1 MPTSDYISLPIPLG
15 PQIPSS
21 AKSPTFTLPP
31 LDGSLTITEIF
42 DFHAEHSSRHPIFVH
57 SDQQGNVREVLWP
70 EAVRAMHRAGRIIRS
85 QLDEKY
91 LALGRPVVAVLAMA
105 DSITFTAVLMGIMRA
120 NCVPFPISPRNSPA
134 AVAHLLQE
142 TGAMHLVVGAES
154 SMHELAAASLALF
167 TGVHPRVSDMPT
179 HEELYCVAEDN
190 SIFLPLSRPAMSD
203 SAVILHSS
211 GSTSFPKPIYWTQH
225 GILQIAAQGFC
236 ADQPLT
242 GMRFGYQ
249 ALIMFHAMGWAAL
262 SWASAAGLTIAV
274 FSPASPATLPTPE
287 TCMRGLRDTKCDV
300 VSCVPTFIETWSHN
314 PEDVETLKSLKCV
327 ITGGGPLNKGVGDSL
342 TRQGVALALIYGS
355 TELSSPIVLRTSGV
369 TMDWEYFEISPRMR
383 MIVEPNEQGN
393 TELIIAPGPLFCPPV
408 LNGKRGDLEV
418 FETRDLLAPHPT
430 RPGYWKVYGR
440 SDDQI
445 MHSTGEKASPL
456 EAILNRDRHVTNSL
470 MFGRGQFNAGILVE
484 PAPGVSVDPHDPKQL
499 EEFRNLIWPTVELMN
514 DFAPQ
519 HSRVFKE
526 MTNSAQKMIIVTSPE
541 KPFQYTVKRTP
552 RRSVVL
558 NDYAKEIEKLYA
570 AVDETTQS
578 HIEPPTTWSES
589 ESLHYVNS
597 VVGKVMKK
605 HVGRSD
611 DIFQHGCDSLQS
623 AWIRNTL
630 LRALKSTT
638 PLNVR
643 AVPPNLVYEHPS
655 ISALAAYTSRLV
667 QSNDRVRPSIETP
680 VDRMLAMA
688 QKYSQSFPA
697 HHPSVVAPKGE
708 VVLVTGTTGC
718 LGSALLAQLVVAKD
732 ISHIF
737 AINRKSSS
745 GASLAARQKAALQR
759 QGLDASS
766 VSSSK
771 VTLLEADLSKPD
783 FDLPSA
789 VYELVTW
796 KVDFKHALQSFE
808 PQVKGLRHL
817 IDLAL
822 RSPHTVPP
830 RVLFTSSVGV
840 FRHVKATERIKETS
854 IGPEIAVGTG
864 YSESKWAS
872 EHILE
877 AAASQTP
884 LVPTII
890 RVGQI
895 CGGSGGYWN
904 EKEWL
909 PTLVKSSISLRCLP
923 ASDLSVSWISAATTA
938 RVIAE
943 TRHSTALVTHL
954 THPRPVLWS
963 SIFSAF
969 SSALD
974 LPVVPY
980 AEWLRRL
987 EECSSSIVGA
997 SADAEIAAH
1006 REVPALKLMDFFI
1019 SAGASTEGVKNVE
1032 AMGLALLSLDEAKK
1046 ASATMRDGKLPQ
1058 VCQEDVEQWLDYW
1071 WGTGFLCT

>member
-393 TELIIAPGPLFCPPV
+393 TELIIATNPG
-408 LNGKRGDLEV
+408 
-418 FETRDLLAPHPT
+418 
-430 RPGYWKVYGR
+430 
-440 SDDQI
+440 
-445 MHSTGEKASPL
+445 PL

-526 MTNSAQKMIIVTSPE
+526 MIIVTSPE

-697 HHPSVVAPKGE
+697 HHPSIATPKGE

-745 GASLAARQKAALQR
+745 GASLVARQKSALQR
-759 QGLDASS
+759 QGLDTSS
-766 VSSSK
+766 VSTSK

-783 FDLPSA
+783 FDLPIA

-840 FRHVKATERIKETS
+840 FRHVKATERIKETP
-854 IGPEIAVGTG
+854 IGPEIAAGTG
-864 YSESKWAS
+864 YSESKWVS
-872 EHILE
+872 ERILE

-909 PTLVKSSISLRCLP
+909 PTLVKSSINLRCLP
-923 ASDLSVSWISAATTA
+923 ASDLSVSWISADTTA

-969 SSALD
+969 SSALN

-987 EECSSSIVGA
+987 EERSLSVAGA
-997 SADAEIAAH
+997 SADTEIAAH
-1006 REVPALKLMDFFI
+1006 HEVPALKLMDFFI
-1019 SAGASTEGVKNVE
+1019 SAGAGTEGVKNVE

-1046 ASATMRDGKLPQ
+1046 ASATMRDEKLPQ
-1058 VCQEDVEQWLDYW
+1058 VGQKDVEQWLDYW
-1071 WGTGFLCT
+1071 WGTGFLCA